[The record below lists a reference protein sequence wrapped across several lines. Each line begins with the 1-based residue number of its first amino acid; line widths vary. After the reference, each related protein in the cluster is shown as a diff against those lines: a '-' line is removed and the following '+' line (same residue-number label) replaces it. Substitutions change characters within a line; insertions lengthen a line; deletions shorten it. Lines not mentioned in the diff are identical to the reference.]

1 MPKLAHGETSS
12 SSKLDRKTI
21 EKNRRIHM
29 KSLCSNLFNL
39 LPPSHFK
46 IPKVDLSLSLNF
58 LIIPVIYLKTNIWV
72 MRYINVLDV
81 HACIFYLFVLQEL
94 ISQQNQICYVIT
106 YINELKERVKN
117 LEKRKQALQLQTHSS
132 HVHNQANN
140 IVNDVTW
147 PLIEINDLGNDII
160 HIVLISSL
168 NRSFTLHQIISVI
181 EEEGGQVVN
190 ASLSTIGNK
199 VFHSLHI
206 EAKISRIGIETS
218 RVKRRLMNLVYQKQN

>member
-1 MPKLAHGETSS
+1 MTYLLAPFGF
-12 SSKLDRKTI
+12 
-21 EKNRRIHM
+21 
-29 KSLCSNLFNL
+29 C
-39 LPPSHFK
+39 
-46 IPKVDLSLSLNF
+46 
-58 LIIPVIYLKTNIWV
+58 LK
-72 MRYINVLDV
+72 
-81 HACIFYLFVLQEL
+81 EL

-206 EAKISRIGIETS
+206 EVSN
-218 RVKRRLMNLVYQKQN
+218 RL

>member
-72 MRYINVLDV
+72 MRYI
-81 HACIFYLFVLQEL
+81 I
-94 ISQQNQICYVIT
+94 
-106 YINELKERVKN
+106 KN